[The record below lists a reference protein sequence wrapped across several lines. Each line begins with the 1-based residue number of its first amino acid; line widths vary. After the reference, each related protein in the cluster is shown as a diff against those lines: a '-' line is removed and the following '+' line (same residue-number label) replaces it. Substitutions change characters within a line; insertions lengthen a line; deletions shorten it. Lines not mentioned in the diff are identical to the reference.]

1 MKDKSKLIAIV
12 LAIAAISVI
21 IFSVFFGNKD
31 NKTESSDA
39 QIVTNYSNFYTV
51 NSCAYRVITYLG
63 SKDADNMMLVLND
76 TYKQKNK
83 VKQENV
89 LSLFPTVEEGST
101 FVSTKMYYKKL
112 SSKLTKYYV
121 KRYIEKNVLN
131 ELNNNNL
138 EKVETYF
145 IIYLDSESQLFSIE
159 PYSGELFIGG
169 EQNGK

>member
-21 IFSVFFGNKD
+21 VLSNFFDDKE
-31 NKTESSDA
+31 NKTHDPDTY
-39 QIVTNYSNFYTV
+39 IVTNYSNFYTV
-51 NSCAYRVITYLG
+51 NSCLYRVITYLG
-63 SKDADNMMLVLND
+63 SKDAANMMLVLND
-76 TYKQKNK
+76 EYKQNNN

-89 LSLFPTVEEGST
+89 LDLFPNVEESST
-101 FVSTKMYYKKL
+101 FVSTKMYYETL
-112 SSKLTKYYV
+112 SSNITKYYV
-121 KRYIEKNVLN
+121 KGYIEKNVLSD
-131 ELNNNNL
+131 LNSNNL
-138 EKVETYF
+138 EKEEMYF